1 MKEGG
6 VSLTV
11 SMESGQLDTAIKVSE
26 YTLNAAIYC
35 RSEGTLYCTVYTV
48 MKPGEFSF
56 PVLTVIPAKVTVL

>member
-26 YTLNAAIYC
+26 YITAVH
-35 RSEGTLYCTVYTV
+35 T
-48 MKPGEFSF
+48 
-56 PVLTVIPAKVTVL
+56 